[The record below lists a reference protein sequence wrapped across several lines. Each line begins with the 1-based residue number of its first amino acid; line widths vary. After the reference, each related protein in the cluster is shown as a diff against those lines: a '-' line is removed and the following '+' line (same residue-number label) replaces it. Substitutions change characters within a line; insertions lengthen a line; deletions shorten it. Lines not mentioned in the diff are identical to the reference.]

1 MADAKRKAS
10 RRQPEASSP
19 EPTASGAEG
28 ALDRLFGLTAAGSGV
43 GTELRAG
50 LATFLTMAY
59 IMFVNPAILEKA
71 GMDHGAMFVATCL
84 AAAAGF
90 NAYFT
95 FTVVP
100 KLGGNWQLV
109 LGLGFLSG
117 VLFFALS
124 LSPLR
129 AWLIDAIPVS
139 LKLGIAAG
147 IGFFLALIALQ
158 NAGIVADDPVTLV
171 RLGDL
176 SKPQAWLAAAGFLL
190 ISGLA
195 VRKIPGAIILGV
207 LAVTVAAVA
216 LGLEPW
222 HGIFAA
228 PPSLAPTFPKMDL
241 AGAFQLSLITI
252 VLTLLLVTMLDTAGT
267 LIGVARQ
274 ARLLD
279 KEGRLPRLRQALLT
293 DSGAAMLGAALGTST
308 NASYIESAAGVE
320 DGGRTGL
327 TAIFVALFFL
337 LALFLAPLAQT
348 VPLYHGTRAPVRRG
362 SWPRWSNAG
371 DAAVNVPRIQ
381 PLSRRSPLAIRA
393 QPLSAASGQH
403 GYRSPQGI
411 AASRRQCPQY
421 LHYLARGGHRCRR
434 RVRHRFPGRHRCGRR
449 PLGTWN
455 ELRLVRERHQR
466 GHNSLARGMDLRPVL
481 ACRAAAKGRPR
492 SG

>member
-19 EPTASGAEG
+19 APAASGAG
-28 ALDRLFGLTAAGSGV
+28 ALLDRFFGLTAAGSSV
-43 GTELRAG
+43 ATELRAG

-71 GMDHGAMFVATCL
+71 GMDHGAVFVATCL
-84 AAAAGF
+84 AAAAGSLIMGLYANYPIALAPGMGL
-90 NAYFT
+90 NAYFA

-100 KLGGNWQLV
+100 ELGGNWQLA
-109 LGLGFLSG
+109 LGLVFLSG

-129 AWLIDAIPVS
+129 AWLIDAIPIS

-158 NAGIVADDPVTLV
+158 NAEIVADDPVTLV
-171 RLGDL
+171 KLGDL

-190 ISGLA
+190 IAGLA

-222 HGIFAA
+222 HGVFAP
-228 PPSLAPTFPKMDL
+228 PPSLAPTFLKMDL
-241 AGAFQLSLITI
+241 AGAFQLSLVTI

-279 KEGRLPRLRQALLT
+279 KEGRLPQLRQALLA

-308 NASYIESAAGVE
+308 NTAYIESAAGVE
-320 DGGRTGL
+320 EGGRTGL

-337 LALFLAPLAQT
+337 LALLLAPLAHT
-348 VPLYHGTRAPVRRG
+348 VPLYATAPALLFVAFLMAASLG
-362 SWPRWSNAG
+362 ALSWDDPTDYIPALIIVLMMPLSYSIATGIGLGFIAYVALKVLAG
-371 DAAVNVPRIQ
+371 RFSEINAAVGVIA
-381 PLSRRSPLAIRA
+381 LAFLLKLIFA
-393 QPLSAASGQH
+393 
-403 GYRSPQGI
+403 
-411 AASRRQCPQY
+411 
-421 LHYLARGGHRCRR
+421 
-434 RVRHRFPGRHRCGRR
+434 
-449 PLGTWN
+449 
-455 ELRLVRERHQR
+455 
-466 GHNSLARGMDLRPVL
+466 
-481 ACRAAAKGRPR
+481 
-492 SG
+492 